1 MTVVPETTPVA
12 MPVVLPMVAITAL
25 LLHVP
30 PLTAS
35 ERVLVVPSQ
44 IASTPVI
51 AAGDGFTVTSSVA
64 VLPPGAVY
72 VIVAVPGAAPV
83 TIPLEEPTV
92 ATPVVLLDQVPPAG
106 VSDRVVEY
114 PEQMAATPVIVPA

>member
-1 MTVVPETTPVA
+1 MAMT
-12 MPVVLPMVAITAL
+12 VVLPMVAITAM

-30 PLTAS
+30 PPTAS
-35 ERVLVVPSQ
+35 VRVVVVPSQ
-44 IASTPVI
+44 IASMPVI

-72 VIVAVPGAAPV
+72 VICAVPDATPV
-83 TIPLEEPTV
+83 TIPLEEPTD
-92 ATPVVLLDQVPPAG
+92 ATPGVLLDQLPPAG
-106 VSDRVVEY
+106 VSDKVVEY